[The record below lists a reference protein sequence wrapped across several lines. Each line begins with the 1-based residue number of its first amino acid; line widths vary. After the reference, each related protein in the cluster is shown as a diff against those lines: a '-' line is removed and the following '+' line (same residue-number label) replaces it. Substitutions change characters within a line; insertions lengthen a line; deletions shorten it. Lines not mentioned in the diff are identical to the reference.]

1 MTMQTTETNAHPRRL
16 GRSIFAVLVGFLA
29 CAIFS
34 LVTDEIFHLLKVY
47 PPWGEPMW
55 DPKLNLLALAYRCV
69 FTVAAGYITAKLA
82 PRNPMRHVW
91 VLGFIGLTMAILGV
105 IATSGMNLGPRWYPI
120 SLAVTA
126 LPCVWLGGILYSNK
140 RDNR

>member
-1 MTMQTTETNAHPRRL
+1 MTTPLTEPDSSPRRL
-16 GRSIFAVLVGFLA
+16 GRSILAVLVGFFA
-29 CAIFS
+29 CAFLS
-34 LVTDEIFHLLKVY
+34 LATDELLHLLKVY
-47 PPWGEPMW
+47 PAWGEPMW

-69 FTVAAGYITAKLA
+69 FTIAAGYITAKLA

-91 VLGFIGLTMAILGV
+91 VLGFIGLAMAVLGV

-126 LPCVWLGGILYSNK
+126 LPCVWLGGMLHPK
-140 RDNR
+140 K